1 MQMGVY
7 GALTSIGVTPDK
19 AEAAV
24 RALDDHMDKRM
35 NEAMNVGMSAVRSDI
50 ATLSADLKSL
60 SAETKASIAC
70 LSSEMKNG
78 YASLNSEIK
87 RLDDKID
94 GVRTLVEKTSTQF
107 LWILSFVVAVCSVAT
122 AVISRVIP

>member
-24 RALDDHMDKRM
+24 RAMDDHMDKRM
-35 NEAMNVGMSAVRSDI
+35 NEVVNAGMSAVRSDI
-50 ATLSADLKSL
+50 ATL

-78 YASLNSEIK
+78 CASLNSEIK

-94 GVRTLVEKTSTQF
+94 GVRTLVEKIATHF